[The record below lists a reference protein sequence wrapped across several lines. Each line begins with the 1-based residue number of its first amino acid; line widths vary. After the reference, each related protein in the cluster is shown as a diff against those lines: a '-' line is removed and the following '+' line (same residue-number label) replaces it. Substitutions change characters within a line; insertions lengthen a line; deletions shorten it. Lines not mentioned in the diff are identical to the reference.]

1 MENKRFFFYFLKIFL
16 HCIEKSNTKKP
27 SGKIKSEYF
36 HHSSKKNIGKNYE
49 YDSKFPV
56 P

>member
-1 MENKRFFFYFLKIFL
+1 MAKKRFFTFLKNFDIV
-16 HCIEKSNTKKP
+16 SQNATKKP